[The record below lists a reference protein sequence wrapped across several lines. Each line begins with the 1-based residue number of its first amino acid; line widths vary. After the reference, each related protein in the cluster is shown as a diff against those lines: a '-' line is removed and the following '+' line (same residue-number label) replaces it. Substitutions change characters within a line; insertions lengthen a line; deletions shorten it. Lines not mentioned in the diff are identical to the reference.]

1 MAPKKAG
8 EKAKAKAVKNKFAKK
23 ALGKAKDKKALEKAK
38 AQKPK
43 ALGKAL
49 GKAMKA
55 MKSMRIKAKDLEK
68 LGSMT
73 LDQKI
78 KKALEEGETQ
88 EESAEIFKKIHD

>member
-38 AQKPK
+38 AQKP
-43 ALGKAL
+43 KAL

-88 EESAEIFKKIHD
+88 EESAEILKKIHD

>member
-8 EKAKAKAVKNKFAKK
+8 EKAKAKAVKNIFAKKALGK

-43 ALGKAL
+43 ALGKA
-49 GKAMKA
+49 MKA
-55 MKSMRIKAKDLEK
+55 MKSMIKAKDLEK

-88 EESAEIFKKIHD
+88 EESAEILKKIHD

>member
-55 MKSMRIKAKDLEK
+55 MKSMIKAKDLEK

-78 KKALEEGETQ
+78 KALEEGETQ
-88 EESAEIFKKIHD
+88 EESAEILKKIHD

>member
-8 EKAKAKAVKNKFAKK
+8 EKAKAKAVKNIFAKK

-55 MKSMRIKAKDLEK
+55 MKSMIKAKDLEK

-78 KKALEEGETQ
+78 KALEEGETQ

>member
-8 EKAKAKAVKNKFAKK
+8 EKAKAKAVKNIFAKK

-55 MKSMRIKAKDLEK
+55 MKSMIKAKDLEK

-78 KKALEEGETQ
+78 KALEEGETQ
-88 EESAEIFKKIHD
+88 EESAEILKKIHD

>member
-8 EKAKAKAVKNKFAKK
+8 EKAKAKAVKNKFAKQ

-55 MKSMRIKAKDLEK
+55 MKSMIKAKDLEK

-78 KKALEEGETQ
+78 KALEEGETQ
-88 EESAEIFKKIHD
+88 EESAEILKKIHD

>member
-8 EKAKAKAVKNKFAKK
+8 EKAKAKAVKNIFAKK

-78 KKALEEGETQ
+78 KALEEGETQ
-88 EESAEIFKKIHD
+88 EESAEILKKIHD

>member
-55 MKSMRIKAKDLEK
+55 MKSMIKAKDLEK

-88 EESAEIFKKIHD
+88 EESAEILKKIHD